1 MPRKKRLKD
10 TDLADKAI
18 RLQAGLWALAVASTM
33 GTLGGAGIAYMNG
46 LNLILGAVL
55 GFVLMSS
62 SVYFGSMK
70 ILGGAASAVGALHNP
85 SGSSTPAKKEYSRAQ
100 SLVARGLYEE
110 ASAAYEVHCLEY
122 REDPEPYFRLA
133 RLLRDHLKQP
143 EEAVSW
149 FKRAR
154 TDAKLTRG
162 QELQITQEII
172 ELYIRSIRKP
182 RKALPELAYLC
193 KEFADTPAAEAARHE
208 LAEMRAMLDRERN
221 GAEDFTTQF
230 LARFTDQSG
239 DSAGGESP

>member
-10 TDLADKAI
+10 TDLADKAL

-46 LNLILGAVL
+46 LNMITGAVL

-62 SVYFGSMK
+62 GVYFGSMR
-70 ILGGAASAVGALHNP
+70 ILGGAASAVEMLHNP
-85 SGSSTPAKKEYSRAQ
+85 SGSSTPAKREYSRAQ

-110 ASAAYEVHCLEY
+110 ATVAYEVHCLEY
-122 REDPEPYFRLA
+122 KEDPEPYFRLA
-133 RLLRDHLKQP
+133 RLLRDHLNKP
-143 EEAVSW
+143 EESVSW

-154 TDAKLTRG
+154 ADAKLTSG
-162 QELQITQEII
+162 QQLQITQEII
-172 ELYIRSIRKP
+172 ELYIRSLRQP

-193 KEFADTPAAEAARHE
+193 KEFPDTPAAEGARRE
-208 LAEMRAMLDRERN
+208 LAEMREMLDRERD
-221 GAEDFTTQF
+221 GTVDFTTQF

-239 DSAGGESP
+239 DSAGGESS

>member
-10 TDLADKAI
+10 TDLADKAQ
-18 RLQAGLWALAVASTM
+18 RLQVGLWAVAVASTM
-33 GTLGGAGIAYMNG
+33 GALGGVGIAYMNG

-62 SVYFGSMK
+62 GIYFGAMK

-85 SGSSTPAKKEYSRAQ
+85 SGSSTPAKREYSRAQ

-110 ASAAYEVHCLEY
+110 ATVAYEVHCLEY
-122 REDPEPYFRLA
+122 KEDPEPYFRLA
-133 RLLRDHLKQP
+133 RLLRDNLNKP
-143 EEAVSW
+143 EESVSW

-154 TDAKLTRG
+154 ADAKLTSG
-162 QELQITQEII
+162 QQLQITQEII
-172 ELYIRSIRKP
+172 ELYIRSLRQP

-193 KEFADTPAAEAARHE
+193 KEFPDTPAAEGARRE
-208 LAEMRAMLDRERN
+208 LAEMREMLDRERD
-221 GAEDFTTQF
+221 GTVDFTTQF

-239 DSAGGESP
+239 DSAGDESS